1 MKDDPQRG
9 REAGPEA
16 EGLRSQ
22 QGVGAGLGAYKARAT
37 SKTVS
42 KNGLGH

>member
-22 QGVGAGLGAYKARAT
+22 QGVGADKARAT

-42 KNGLGH
+42 KNDGLRH